1 MAMARTIGRLTA
13 LKVDRAKRPGMYADG
28 GGLYLR
34 VTHSG
39 TKNWVFRFMLNGR
52 PRWMGVG
59 PLHIIGLAEARNR
72 AAGFRLQRHDGIDP
86 IERRRAERLGARLDA
101 AKAVTFKECAATYIA
116 SHRAGWRNPKH
127 AAQWEATLKTYA
139 EPVIGG
145 LSVQAVDTAL
155 VLKVLEPIWTV
166 KPETAGRVRGRMES
180 ILDWAKVRGYR
191 AGENPA
197 RWRGHLDKLLPVRS
211 KVRRVEHHAALP
223 YAELPGFLASLREQE
238 GIAARALE
246 FAILTAARTGE
257 SAARW
262 GEMDLLDKTWTLP
275 ASRMKSG
282 REHRVPLSPRALA
295 ILKEMQAHRHADD
308 AFVFPGAK
316 PVRPLSNMAFLM
328 LLRRM
333 GRGDV
338 TAHGFRSSFRDW
350 AAERTN
356 FPSEVAE
363 MALAHAVGNAVEA
376 AYRRG
381 DLFDKR
387 RRLMDAW
394 ATFCTAPEQRVQDN
408 VALLHSH

>member
-1 MAMARTIGRLTA
+1 MARTIGRLTA
-13 LKVDRAKRPGMYADG
+13 LKVDKAKRPGMYADG

-86 IERRRAERLGARLDA
+86 IERRHAERLGAHLDA
-101 AKAVTFKECAATYIA
+101 AKAMTFKESAAMYVA

-127 AAQWEATLKTYA
+127 AAQWQATLATYA

-145 LSVQAVDTAL
+145 LSVQAIDTAL
-155 VLKVLEPIWTV
+155 VLKVLEPIWTT
-166 KPETAGRVRGRMES
+166 KPETAGRVRGRIES
-180 ILDWAKVRGYR
+180 ILDWAKARGYR

-197 RWRGHLDKLLPVRS
+197 RWRGHLDKLLPGRS

-223 YAELPGFLASLREQE
+223 YAELPGFLVSLREQE

-257 SAARW
+257 VIGARW
-262 GEMDLLDKTWTLP
+262 SEMDLVGKNWTLP
-275 ASRMKSG
+275 AARMKAG
-282 REHRVPLSPRALA
+282 REHRVPLSDRALA
-295 ILKEMQAHRHADD
+295 ILREMQPHRQAED
-308 AFVFPGAK
+308 AFVFPGGK
-316 PVRPLSNMAFLM
+316 NRRPLSNMAFLM

-338 TAHGFRSSFRDW
+338 TVHGFRSSFRDW
-350 AAERTN
+350 AAERTK
-356 FPSEVAE
+356 FPAEVAE
-363 MALAHAVGNAVEA
+363 MALAHTVSDKTVA
-376 AYRRG
+376 AYNRS
-381 DLFDKR
+381 DLYERR
-387 RRLMDAW
+387 RRLMAAW
-394 ATFCTAPEQRVQDN
+394 TTFCSVREQKAQRIR
-408 VALLHSH
+408 